1 MSSDLSVR
9 GDLSAEDAKLVR
21 LARAARMRAHTPH
34 GAVAEGAAVRD
45 VDGRTYAGATVD
57 SASPEL
63 VTSALRVAVVTA
75 AASGARSFESAALVT
90 DAPVADADAAGLAL
104 LAEFGTGIPVLVA
117 DPAGTVRRALS
128 T

>member
-1 MSSDLSVR
+1 MSADPS
-9 GDLSAEDAKLVR
+9 GGGLSAEDGKLVR
-21 LARAARMRAHTPH
+21 LARAARLRAYTAH
-34 GAVAEGAAVRD
+34 GAVPEGAAVRD

-75 AASGARSFESAALVT
+75 AASGARAFEAAVLVT
-90 DAPVADADAAGLAL
+90 DVPAADPDPAGLAL
-104 LAEFGTGIPVLVA
+104 LAEFGSAIPVLVA